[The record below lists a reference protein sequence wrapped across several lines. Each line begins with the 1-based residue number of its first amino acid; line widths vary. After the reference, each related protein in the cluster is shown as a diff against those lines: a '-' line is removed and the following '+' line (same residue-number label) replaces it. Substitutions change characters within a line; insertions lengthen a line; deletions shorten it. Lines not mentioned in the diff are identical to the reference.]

1 MKLYLKPGA
10 CSQAVHIVLLELG
23 IAHTL
28 DQVDTE
34 KKLTERGHNF
44 LEINPNGYV
53 PALELDGGE
62 VLTEGPA
69 ILQYLGDAHQ
79 ESRLTPPSGGVE
91 RARFNSL
98 LNFLSSEIHK
108 AFGPFFSAT
117 PLEGERR
124 ESAEVLLRQRIAY
137 LETLLADGRP
147 YLGGADFTVADA
159 LAFVLL
165 SWARPSGIALSS
177 YPHVEKLLK
186 EIRKRNSVK
195 RAWQAEGLMGRA
207 A

>member
-1 MKLYLKPGA
+1 MKLYYKPGA

-23 IAHTL
+23 LSHFL
-28 DQVDTE
+28 EQVDTDTKRTE
-34 KKLTERGHNF
+34 KGYDF
-44 LEINPNGYV
+44 LLINPNGYV
-53 PALELDGGE
+53 PALELDGGD

-69 ILQYLGDAHQ
+69 ILQFLGDGHQ
-79 ESRLTPPSGGVE
+79 ESGLTPPPGGVE

-117 PLEGERR
+117 PLDEEGRK
-124 ESAEVLLRQRIAY
+124 SAEALLRKRVMY
-137 LETLLADGRP
+137 LETLLSDGRT
-147 YLGGADFTVADA
+147 YLGGDKFTVADA

-165 SWARPSGIALSS
+165 SWARPSGISLSN
-177 YPHVEKLLK
+177 YPRVENLLK
-186 EIRKRNSVK
+186 KIRTRDSVK
-195 RAWQAEGLMGRA
+195 MAWQAEGLTGKA